1 MKYVSHDPI
10 AAKTGRPLD
19 SPGVVVTDESG
30 KEAPGF
36 APPHPDTSAT
46 AAGAK
51 DDAAPWRRP
60 GSLRARPTT
69 RYYFVVRRNYIFIFS
84 HVKVT
89 PKKTASVFLRSL
101 CLV

>member
-1 MKYVSHDPI
+1 MLPPKYVSYDPI
-10 AAKTGRPLD
+10 AAKTGRPVD

-69 RYYFVVRRNYIFIFS
+69 RCCFVVRRNYIYITCFHTS
-84 HVKVT
+84 K
-89 PKKTASVFLRSL
+89 
-101 CLV
+101 